1 MALTRLG
8 PNQSVNLASNVTG
21 TLPTANGGTGATSFS
36 PGKILQVQQQVY
48 STFTQSNSTSYT
60 DSGLT
65 KDITPSSTS
74 NKILITCSAQVNTN
88 TSSTQAISF
97 DLLRAG
103 SSIKQFE
110 AVLQGSANFS
120 SQISFTYLDSPSST
134 SALTY
139 KIQWKGH
146 SSNYYRINNEYT
158 SGNCGSTLTLMEIA
172 G

>member
-1 MALTRLG
+1 MAIIK
-8 PNQSVNLASNVTG
+8 PNNNTISAITALPAAISTG
-21 TLPTANGGTGATSFS
+21 
-36 PGKILQVQQQVY
+36 KVLQVQQQVY

-60 DSGLT
+60 DTGLT

-74 NKILITCSAQVNTN
+74 NKVLITCSAQVNTN
-88 TSSTQAISF
+88 SGSSQLISF

-110 AVLQGSANFS
+110 VVLQASSNIS

-139 KIQWKGH
+139 KIQYKGSAANH
-146 SSNYYRINNEYT
+146 YRLNNENT
-158 SGNCGSTLTLMEIA
+158 SGNCGSTLTLMEVA